1 MKRPVTIVPS
11 DNLVLVNRQVKNVD
25 LSSVDKNIH
34 AIQWRGAPSMIGSV
48 EYIELPDGTKPNN
61 LKFGVDQYNTYV
73 YPYVVLWEKSK

>member
-25 LSSVDKNIH
+25 LSSVDKNTH
-34 AIQWRGAPSMIGSV
+34 AIQWRGAPAMTGFV
-48 EYIELPDGTKPNN
+48 EYTERVDGTKPQN
-61 LKFGVDQYNTYV
+61 LNFDVDQYNTYV